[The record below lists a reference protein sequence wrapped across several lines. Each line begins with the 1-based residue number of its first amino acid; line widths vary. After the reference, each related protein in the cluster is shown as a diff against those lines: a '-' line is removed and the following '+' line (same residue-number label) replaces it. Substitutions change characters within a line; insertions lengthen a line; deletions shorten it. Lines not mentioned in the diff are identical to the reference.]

1 MGLDVKIPRFFV
13 NMHEYLHR
21 IGKANYGNKQ
31 DIISTLPVLAN
42 PTTFTDG
49 KSTFGN
55 LDGGKNFLAILNYDA
70 SEDING
76 NIVAFKVNNT
86 VPTTL
91 VGGEGDSG
99 FRIGTFT
106 GNPANVAITGKGGSI
121 ILGSY
126 WDMDFSA
133 DLSLSLEY
141 DYSSNTNTMT
151 SYNGSEYSNTI
162 GTPNTWGDRAA
173 WEQATSDFS
182 RTAIGRKARRIWNL
196 KFSTLDSRGLLGE
209 NTLHNSVATNDTHTY
224 NIVNDLSFYARVWTR
239 TLGGQIPFIFQADNT
254 NNSPDQFAICKIQS
268 NSLTVEQT
276 SPSVYSVSM
285 IIEEVY

>member
-1 MGLDVKIPRFFV
+1 MGLDVKTPRFFV
-13 NMHEYLHR
+13 NLHEYLHR
-21 IGKANYGNKQ
+21 IGKAVYGNKQ

-42 PTTFTDG
+42 PTEFTDS

-55 LDGGKNFLAILNYDA
+55 LDGGKNFLAILNYA
-70 SEDING
+70 G
-76 NIVAFKVNNT
+76 GAFGATGANLT
-86 VPTTL
+86 SL
-91 VGGEGDSG
+91 VGGSTDSG
-99 FRIGTFT
+99 FRIETFT
-106 GNPANVAITGKGGSI
+106 DNPAAVAITGTGGSI

-151 SYNGSEYSNTI
+151 SYNGFEYSNTI
-162 GTPNTWGDRAA
+162 GTPNTWGFRAA
-173 WEQATSDFS
+173 WEQASSPAFS
-182 RTAIGRKARRIWNL
+182 YSAIGRKARRIWNL

-209 NTLHNSVATNDTHTY
+209 NTLHNLVATDTTHTY